1 MEPLINSSL
10 INFLAEMGRRMEAP
24 ARLYLL
30 GGSALLLLGNPRP
43 TLDIDYLGE
52 DINKTNW
59 QNDLDQLGCE
69 MHINLDPVPLHQFI
83 PIPTGASE
91 RHIFYQ
97 LFGLLEVYIYDPYAI
112 AISKIERGF
121 DTDISDV
128 VFLIQAG
135 LIELNK
141 LEEML
146 SNALKQSR
154 EYDMDEIAARRHFE
168 LVRKKISE
176 S

>member
-1 MEPLINSSL
+1 M
-10 INFLAEMGRRMEAP
+10 AAP

-43 TLDIDYLGE
+43 TLDLDYLGE
-52 DINKTNW
+52 DINKTSW
-59 QNDLDQLGCE
+59 QNDLDKLGRE
-69 MHINLDPVPLHQFI
+69 MHINLDPVPLHRFI
-83 PIPTGASE
+83 PIPVGATD

-97 LFGLLEVYIYDPYAI
+97 LFGLLEVYIFDPYAI

-135 LIELNK
+135 QVELNQ

-146 SNALKQSR
+146 SNALKQSS
-154 EYDMDEIAARRHFE
+154 EYDMDEKAARQHFE